1 MEFQWIVN
9 RENNNFISI
18 DIPKK
23 VEESFSV
30 GHINHQQPSKW
41 PSPWILCNEYQPAA
55 AATVLQS

>member
-9 RENNNFISI
+9 RENKNIISI
-18 DIPKK
+18 DIARE

-30 GHINHQQPSKW
+30 GHINHQQTSKW
-41 PSPWILCNEYQPAA
+41 PSPWILCYEYQPA